1 VAVGCFDDTMLLE
14 LGLEVINERWH
25 AGEPADRVDHVDG
38 VIQPG
43 GSDRHQ
49 RVTQA

>member
-1 VAVGCFDDTMLLE
+1 
-14 LGLEVINERWH
+14 
-25 AGEPADRVDHVDG
+25 VDHVDG

-49 RVTQA
+49 SVTQASS